1 MWIVEQY
8 EKSFWKLNEPRMLI
22 SNCKCEVKDQSISI
36 VSFSMDLK
44 SLNPILVMLIL
55 FWFHVS
61 FFYCID
67 LSIHSNEY
75 SSSLPAYVIGF
86 IWHSDSIWLLDSFL
100 RYESEDT
107 ILVHSLL
114 KEPIPIMQTGILF
127 LHFRWHISVWYLLTA
142 LSKRESIT
150 DATCSC

>member
-1 MWIVEQY
+1 MWG
-8 EKSFWKLNEPRMLI
+8 EKSIDFGSII
-22 SNCKCEVKDQSISI
+22 SNESEISESHPCY
-36 VSFSMDLK
+36 V
-44 SLNPILVMLIL
+44 NPLLIPCVILLL
-55 FWFHVS
+55 HWFVYPFQWI
-61 FFYCID
+61 FFITSCICD
-67 LSIHSNEY
+67 W
-75 SSSLPAYVIGF
+75 F

>member
-8 EKSFWKLNEPRMLI
+8 DKPVWNAEWAKMLI
-22 SNCKCEVKDQSISI
+22 RNGKCEVKNRSISI
-36 VSFSMDLK
+36 VSFPMNLK

-55 FWFHVS
+55 FWFHLS
-61 FFYCID
+61 FFYYID

-100 RYESEDT
+100 RYEVK
-107 ILVHSLL
+107 ILSLFTTL
-114 KEPIPIMQTGILF
+114 YHYIIHYSSNLWIL
-127 LHFRWHISVWYLLTA
+127 
-142 LSKRESIT
+142 LSSTVGMREK
-150 DATCSC
+150 

>member
-8 EKSFWKLNEPRMLI
+8 DKPVWNAEWAKMLI
-22 SNCKCEVKDQSISI
+22 RNGKCEVKNRSISI
-36 VSFSMDLK
+36 VSFPMNLK

-75 SSSLPAYVIGF
+75 SSSLPAYVIGSFDIVIPYDYLIRFYDTKVKTLFSF
-86 IWHSDSIWLLDSFL
+86 IHCWRNQYRLCKLEYSFYISD
-100 RYESEDT
+100 
-107 ILVHSLL
+107 
-114 KEPIPIMQTGILF
+114 GI
-127 LHFRWHISVWYLLTA
+127 
-142 LSKRESIT
+142 
-150 DATCSC
+150 